1 MWILKR
7 FFPRGKT
14 CNLSD
19 RCYLFIIAGE
29 RLDVLVEVLHE
40 ILLWHIFRPGKKTRR
55 RELKVF
61 FFSAGGKYSYTIMY
75 VLLERFF
82 KTTRVRIPKAMTV
95 GAFFILLLWLA
106 GNMDYLLAAKRSRE
120 GGRKELGKAANDDGI
135 LLTLPL
141 LLLRH
146 LL

>member
-1 MWILKR
+1 MAHLSA
-7 FFPRGKT
+7 GKE
-14 CNLSD
+14 NKAAGVKSL
-19 RCYLFIIAGE
+19 LFLG
-29 RLDVLVEVLHE
+29 
-40 ILLWHIFRPGKKTRR
+40 R
-55 RELKVF
+55 REVFIYHHVCTTRAVF
-61 FFSAGGKYSYTIMY
+61 FKPTQ
-75 VLLERFF
+75 
-82 KTTRVRIPKAMTV
+82 VRIPKAMTV

-135 LLTLPL
+135 LLMLPL